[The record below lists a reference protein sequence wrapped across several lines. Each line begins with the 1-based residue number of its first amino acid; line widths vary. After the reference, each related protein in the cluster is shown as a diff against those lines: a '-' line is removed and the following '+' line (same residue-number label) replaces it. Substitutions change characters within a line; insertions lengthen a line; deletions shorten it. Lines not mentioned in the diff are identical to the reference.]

1 MSNFCENFKF
11 TPHPNVPF
19 RDVEVLDKLRKMGRE
34 DYLKLNETRPN
45 WNVKIVDGEW
55 LNWVWVTDMFKRIK
69 DSDDKDEKVVML
81 LPNPAAIYKNVAYL
95 INTFRVSCRNL
106 VVFTMDEWADQD
118 GNIAPLNYAPG
129 FGNAFFRFFYNEIDP
144 ELRPKLENIHYPTN
158 ENIAVY
164 SKMLQDEGEADIT
177 YSGCGWSGH
186 SAFVDPVPQ
195 FGCVN
200 GEVPSV
206 EEWLQMGARVADL
219 HLMTLAQNSL
229 HASFGM
235 CGDIAFTPPRC
246 ATVGPRDLVNCKKIL
261 ELHFFSVGPTDISW
275 QKMMSRQVCFG
286 PVTPL
291 VPDSLVQLA
300 PDVDFYVTDLIASPI
315 EYDSQRQYR

>member
-19 RDVEVLDKLRKMGRE
+19 RDVEILDKLRMMGRE

-129 FGNAFFRFFYNEIDP
+129 FGN
-144 ELRPKLENIHYPTN
+144 
-158 ENIAVY
+158 
-164 SKMLQDEGEADIT
+164 
-177 YSGCGWSGH
+177 
-186 SAFVDPVPQ
+186 
-195 FGCVN
+195 
-200 GEVPSV
+200 
-206 EEWLQMGARVADL
+206 
-219 HLMTLAQNSL
+219 
-229 HASFGM
+229 
-235 CGDIAFTPPRC
+235 
-246 ATVGPRDLVNCKKIL
+246 
-261 ELHFFSVGPTDISW
+261 
-275 QKMMSRQVCFG
+275 CF
-286 PVTPL
+286 
-291 VPDSLVQLA
+291 A
-300 PDVDFYVTDLIASPI
+300 
-315 EYDSQRQYR
+315 